1 MAGKTPTEL
10 NDLIA
15 GLRTELEVLAG
26 EVRGLRADFDRNDLN
41 QLRERLV
48 KLEAVLQAVNVP
60 ALLLQLGVLQEQIA
74 ELRKWRE
81 EADRR
86 RWQVLMLFAGS
97 LLTLLV
103 QVALLAVKK

>member
-1 MAGKTPTEL
+1 VNFQVEVTK
-10 NDLIA
+10 LIA
-15 GLRTELEVLAG
+15 ELKGLRE
-26 EVRGLRADFDRNDLN
+26 EVRQAELLSIRDRLT
-41 QLRERLV
+41 
-48 KLEAVLQAVNVP
+48 KLESVLGTLDIP
-60 ALLLQLGVLQEQIA
+60 ALLVQIGVLQEQIA

-103 QVALLAVKK
+103 QIALLAVKK